1 VQVLPVP
8 ADALAE
14 FGLKDRRGA
23 LVAVVNPNGPA
34 AKAGLEPG
42 DIVLEF
48 NGKAVRNRDDL
59 VSSVVSTKPGSTVP
73 VKVLRD
79 KKEKTLNLTVEE
91 LNLDTESTRAGR
103 DSERRDEEPEE
114 QASAGFG
121 ITMGPLTADIMRR
134 LRIPTDTQGV
144 LVTNVEQGSPAF
156 RAGLQRGDVIL
167 QVNRRAVTSPTE
179 ASRLLGQV
187 AEGSTAFMLIL
198 RNGQETFVTVRKR

>member
-1 VQVLPVP
+1 PVP

-14 FGLKDRRGA
+14 FGLKERRGA

-73 VKVLRD
+73 VKVMRD

-91 LNLDTESTRAGR
+91 LNLETESTRAGR
-103 DSERRDEEPEE
+103 DTERRGEEPE
-114 QASAGFG
+114 
-121 ITMGPLTADIMRR
+121 
-134 LRIPTDTQGV
+134 
-144 LVTNVEQGSPAF
+144 
-156 RAGLQRGDVIL
+156 
-167 QVNRRAVTSPTE
+167 
-179 ASRLLGQV
+179 
-187 AEGSTAFMLIL
+187 
-198 RNGQETFVTVRKR
+198 